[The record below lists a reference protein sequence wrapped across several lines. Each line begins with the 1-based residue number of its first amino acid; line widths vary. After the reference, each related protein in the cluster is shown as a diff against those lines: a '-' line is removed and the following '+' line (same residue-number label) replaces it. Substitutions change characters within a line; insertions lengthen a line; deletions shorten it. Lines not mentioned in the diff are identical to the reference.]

1 MQRRLRRY
9 LILGFGWSFIFLG
22 ILGLFLPVLQGILF
36 LCIGAILL
44 SRESARMRWMVMR
57 LGRRYPKFRR
67 ALEASR
73 GKARDWWSRL
83 SGRSKSTSIDRS

>member
-1 MQRRLRRY
+1 MRRIVRHY
-9 LILGFGWSFIFLG
+9 LILGFGWFFILLG

-44 SRESARMRWMVMR
+44 SRTSPRMRWMVMR
-57 LGRRYPKFRR
+57 LGRRYPKIRR

-73 GKARDWWSRL
+73 GKARAWWRRL
-83 SGRSKSTSIDRS
+83 SGGRKGSPKDHI

>member
-1 MQRRLRRY
+1 MSRRVRHY
-9 LILGFGWSFIFLG
+9 LILTFGWFFIFLG

-44 SRESARMRWMVMR
+44 SRESPRVRWMVMR
-57 LGRRYPKFRR
+57 LGRRYPKIRR

-73 GKARDWWSRL
+73 GKARHWWRRL
-83 SGRSKSTSIDRS
+83 SGKHKTTG